1 MNLEEKQV
9 KYRRDSSA
17 ALLVPACDGAWLT
30 SNKNYSPLW
39 LHVRHCLAVLRI
51 YLCLQY
57 VCVCASP
64 VSSPNLHLMGDA
76 AHAGSQVGGACWSV
90 WRRERRETR
99 RRRLRGVA
107 GDWRICRGRW
117 LACRKRDLASNRLR
131 ETGAWEDNYKYS
143 CQRRHVSIDALEWD
157 QPRCKEA
164 SGRGRKTGE
173 TREVGLQRAIN

>member
-1 MNLEEKQV
+1 MAPDWRAIRITHL
-9 KYRRDSSA
+9 
-17 ALLVPACDGAWLT
+17 CDCMCVTAWLCCA
-30 SNKNYSPLW
+30 SICAYSM
-39 LHVRHCLAVLRI
+39 
-51 YLCLQY
+51 
-57 VCVCASP
+57 CVCASP

-90 WRRERRETR
+90 WPRERRETR

-143 CQRRHVSIDALEWD
+143 CQRRHISIDALEWD